1 MNISADYGDI
11 LNLQEKMKYNKRR
24 NELLTI
30 QRPLTIEENKELDK
44 LSYLLL
50 LQKEITQQKTK
61 RKNFIKNNLNKGVVV
76 V

>member
-11 LNLQEKMKYNKRR
+11 LNLQEKLKYNKRR

>member
-11 LNLQEKMKYNKRR
+11 LNLQEKLKYNKRR

-50 LQKEITQQKTK
+50 LQKEIKQQKTK